1 MLENYFQGRKGFV
14 KWKDTY
20 SDTKDIHGGGPQGG
34 FFGIIEYLSQSNDN
48 SETIDQEDKFK
59 FVDDL
64 TVLEIVNLL
73 SIGMS
78 SFNSRHTVPADVPS
92 NNGYIAAE
100 NLKTQK
106 NI

>member
-1 MLENYFQGRKGFV
+1 MLN
-14 KWKDTY
+14 
-20 SDTKDIHGGGPQGG
+20 
-34 FFGIIEYLSQSNDN
+34 
-48 SETIDQEDKFK
+48 
-59 FVDDL
+59 L

-92 NNGYIAAE
+92 NNGYIAPE

-106 NI
+106 YLNDISEWTENKKMKLNTNKTKIMIFNYTTNRQFPQE